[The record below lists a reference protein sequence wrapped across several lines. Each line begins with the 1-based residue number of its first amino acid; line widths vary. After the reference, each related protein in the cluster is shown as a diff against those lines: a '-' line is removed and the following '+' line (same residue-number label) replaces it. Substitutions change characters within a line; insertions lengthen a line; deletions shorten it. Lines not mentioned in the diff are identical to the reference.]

1 MRLVDIIGA
10 SSAANFAL
18 AGQSISRN
26 LSTLFPSDKP
36 TGTKTLALAN
46 GAAASTVDIPELR
59 VNLRDTRV
67 ALKLALTTSQAVAAT
82 LRALRD
88 TVDLALK
95 DGLTNPD
102 TAIAFSGTR
111 VSRVN
116 LSSQSKIALDRV
128 DALIKNSGFAGANFI
143 SSSGRTVR
151 VNINSYGGKLTI
163 NPQPLDSK
171 GLGLDNFSL
180 IFENDLNETDTALN
194 NAISLADVRIERLRT
209 IQNALDGNDPF
220 GASITRTL
228 AGSRASELPSGSLVN
243 LIA

>member
-1 MRLVDIIGA
+1 MVDIIGA

-18 AGQSISRN
+18 AGKSIARD

-36 TGTKTLALAN
+36 IGTKTLTLAG
-46 GAAASTVDIPELR
+46 GAAASIYDAPELR
-59 VNLRDTRV
+59 LNLRDTRV

-82 LRALRD
+82 LRALRS

-95 DGLTNPD
+95 DGLVSPD
-102 TAIAFSGTR
+102 TSLTFKGSR
-111 VSRVN
+111 LSRVN
-116 LSSQSKIALDRV
+116 LSSQSKIALERV

-143 SSSGRTVR
+143 SSSGRSVR
-151 VNINSYGGKLTI
+151 VTINSFGGKLTI